1 MKTAIATDSNSGIT
15 PAKAQKYGI
24 HVLPMPFYVN
34 DELYF
39 ENRTISHEEFYTLQ
53 RDNAKIYS
61 SQPSPADVMEL
72 WDQLLEEY
80 DEVLYIPMSSGLS
93 GSCATA
99 QAMAQDYDGKVL
111 VADIGRV
118 SVTQKQAVLEA
129 QKQALAGVKAAEI
142 LKSLVYAKN
151 ECQIFLTVDDLK
163 YLKQGGRIS
172 ASSAAIGTLLNIK
185 PILSLEDAKVE
196 AVGKVRGDK
205 LARKKIMQSLDETL
219 ANKFHADHMDDFYLA
234 AAASM
239 SEAHARQ
246 WKTQLEEHFGVKCSM
261 SPIPLS
267 IGCHLGYGAYGAAL
281 IRKMHES

>member
-172 ASSAAIGTLLNIK
+172 ASSAAIGSLLNIK

-219 ANKFHADHMDDFYLA
+219 VNKFHADNMDDFYLA

-239 SEAHARQ
+239 SQENALQ
-246 WKTQLEEHFGVKCSM
+246 WKAQLEEHFGVKCSM

-281 IRKMHES
+281 IRKMH

>member
-1 MKTAIATDSNSGIT
+1 MKTAIATDSNSGIS
-15 PAKAQKYGI
+15 PAKAEKYGI

-39 ENRTISHEEFYTLQ
+39 ENRTISHEEFYTRQ

-172 ASSAAIGTLLNIK
+172 ASSAAIGSLLNIK

-219 ANKFHADHMDDFYLA
+219 VNKFHADNMDDFYLA

-239 SEAHARQ
+239 SEENARQ
-246 WKTQLEEHFGVKCSM
+246 WKAQLEEHFGVKCSM

-281 IRKMHES
+281 IRKMH

>member
-1 MKTAIATDSNSGIT
+1 MKTAIATDSNSGIS
-15 PAKAQKYGI
+15 PAKAEKYGI

-39 ENRTISHEEFYTLQ
+39 ENQTISHEEFYTLQ
-53 RDNAKIYS
+53 RDGAKIYS

-72 WDQLLEEY
+72 WDRLLEEY

-111 VADIGRV
+111 VADLGRV

-129 QKQALAGVKAAEI
+129 QKQARAGVNAAEI
-142 LKSLVYAKN
+142 LKSLVHAKN
-151 ECQIFLTVDDLK
+151 ECQSFLTVDDLK

-205 LARKKIMQSLDETL
+205 LARKKIMQCLDETL
-219 ANKFHADHMDDFYLA
+219 VNKFHADNMDDFYLA
-234 AAASM
+234 AAGSM
-239 SEAHARQ
+239 SEENARQ

-267 IGCHLGYGAYGAAL
+267 LGCHLGYGIYGAAL
-281 IRKMHES
+281 IRKMH

>member
-1 MKTAIATDSNSGIT
+1 MKTAIATDSNSGIS
-15 PAKAQKYGI
+15 PAKAEKYGI

-39 ENRTISHEEFYTLQ
+39 ENQTISHEEFYTLQ
-53 RDNAKIYS
+53 RDGAKIYS

-72 WDQLLEEY
+72 WDRLLEEY

-111 VADIGRV
+111 VADLGRV

-129 QKQALAGVKAAEI
+129 QKQARAGVNAAEI
-142 LKSLVYAKN
+142 LKSLVHAKN

-205 LARKKIMQSLDETL
+205 LARKKIMQCLDETL
-219 ANKFHADHMDDFYLA
+219 VNKFHADNMDDFYLA
-234 AAASM
+234 AAGSM
-239 SEAHARQ
+239 SEENARQ

-267 IGCHLGYGAYGAAL
+267 LGCHLGYGIYGAAL
-281 IRKMHES
+281 IRKMH

>member
-1 MKTAIATDSNSGIT
+1 MKTAIATDSNSGIS
-15 PAKAQKYGI
+15 PAKAEKYGI

-39 ENRTISHEEFYTLQ
+39 ENQTISHEEFYTRQ
-53 RDNAKIYS
+53 RDGAKIYS
-61 SQPSPADVMEL
+61 SQPSPADVMEF
-72 WDQLLEEY
+72 WDRLLEEY

-111 VADIGRV
+111 VADLGRV

-129 QKQALAGVKAAEI
+129 QKQARAGVNAAEI
-142 LKSLVYAKN
+142 LKSLVHAKN

-205 LARKKIMQSLDETL
+205 LARKKIMQCLDETL
-219 ANKFHADHMDDFYLA
+219 VNKFHADNMDDFYLA
-234 AAASM
+234 AAGSM
-239 SEAHARQ
+239 SEENARQ

-267 IGCHLGYGAYGAAL
+267 LGCHLGYGIYGAAL
-281 IRKMHES
+281 IRKMH

>member
-1 MKTAIATDSNSGIT
+1 MKTAIATDSNSGIS
-15 PAKAQKYGI
+15 PAKAEKYGI

-39 ENRTISHEEFYTLQ
+39 ENQTISHEEFYTRQ
-53 RDNAKIYS
+53 RDGAKIYS
-61 SQPSPADVMEL
+61 SQPSPADVMEF
-72 WDQLLEEY
+72 WDRLLEEY

-111 VADIGRV
+111 VADLGRV

-129 QKQALAGVKAAEI
+129 QKQARAGVNAAEI

-205 LARKKIMQSLDETL
+205 QARKKIMQCLDETL
-219 ANKFHADHMDDFYLA
+219 VNKFHADNMDDFYLA
-234 AAASM
+234 AAGSM
-239 SEAHARQ
+239 SEENARQ

-267 IGCHLGYGAYGAAL
+267 LGCHLGYGIYGAAL
-281 IRKMHES
+281 IRKMH

>member
-1 MKTAIATDSNSGIT
+1 MKTAIATDSNSGIS
-15 PAKAQKYGI
+15 PAKAEKYGI
-24 HVLPMPFYVN
+24 YVLPMPFYVN

-39 ENRTISHEEFYTLQ
+39 ENRTISHEEFYTRQ

-172 ASSAAIGTLLNIK
+172 ASSAAIGSLLNIK

-219 ANKFHADHMDDFYLA
+219 VNKFHADNMDDFYLA

-239 SEAHARQ
+239 SEENARQ
-246 WKTQLEEHFGVKCSM
+246 WKAQLEEHFGVKCSM

-281 IRKMHES
+281 IRKMH